1 MPEFV
6 RIAIDAAAF
15 MLVADLL
22 VLCHE
27 LGHYLAAR
35 ISGVIP
41 SRFSVGFGPALIEAT
56 GRDGTVWRL
65 SAIPFGGY
73 VAFADSGEPAGHA
86 RVLTRSPLVR
96 LWIAAAGP
104 IANAVAATVL
114 LSAVAYAEPARL
126 PAATIVAAR
135 SPAAAAGFQPG
146 DVIESI
152 DGKPIR
158 TFDQLAHF
166 VKTHP
171 KAETNFGIS
180 RNSQPLTL
188 ALVLGTK
195 AAEDGETG
203 YLGIESRAFGKAPGS
218 IRQAFGQG
226 CQDSWHI
233 ARGILTNLAG
243 ILTHGGGRQVSGF
256 LGTAN
261 LAGKAAI
268 AGTSALLSFA
278 AILSIN
284 LALMNLLPI
293 PLLDG
298 GVCLLCLVEWFR
310 GKPASP
316 RFHGAAT
323 ALSLAAFAGLFVTA
337 TLHDL
342 SSFGLL
348 HWIATL

>member
-1 MPEFV
+1 MPDFA
-6 RIAIDAAAF
+6 RIAIDAVAF

-22 VLCHE
+22 ILCHE

-35 ISGVIP
+35 ASGTTP
-41 SRFSVGFGPALIEAT
+41 TRFSVGFGPALIETT

-65 SAIPFGGY
+65 SAIPLGGY
-73 VAFADSGEPAGHA
+73 VAFGDFAGHA
-86 RVLTRSPLVR
+86 GILTPPPLIR

-104 IANAVAATVL
+104 IANIVAATVL
-114 LSAVAYAEPARL
+114 LSAIAYAEPARL
-126 PAATIVAAR
+126 PVATIIAPL

-146 DVIESI
+146 DVIDTI

-158 TFDQLAHF
+158 TFDQLASF
-166 VKTHP
+166 VGTHP
-171 KAETNFGIS
+171 KAETSFGIS
-180 RNSQPLTL
+180 RDGQPLTL
-188 ALVLGTK
+188 ALVLGTEV
-195 AAEDGETG
+195 AANGQTG
-203 YLGIESRAFGKAPGS
+203 YLGIESRAFGKVPGS
-218 IRQAFGQG
+218 IWQAVGRG
-226 CQDSWHI
+226 CQNSWRI
-233 ARGILTNLAG
+233 ARDVLTSFAG
-243 ILTHGGGRQVSGF
+243 IFAHDGTRHVSGF

-298 GVCLLCLVEWFR
+298 GVCLLCLVEWLR

-342 SSFGLL
+342 ASFGLF
-348 HWIATL
+348 HWV